1 MAICTKRIYE
11 PFSPEDGRRYLIDR
25 LWPRGVSKDTAHVN
39 EWLRDLAPSAELR
52 EWFSHKIERYPEFR
66 KRYRDELQAEHALIA
81 RVREE
86 GRKGTVTLLYA
97 AKDAEH
103 CNASVLRELLEE

>member
-1 MAICTKRIYE
+1 MAIRTKRIYE

-66 KRYRDELQAEHALIA
+66 KRYRDELQAKPALIA

-103 CNASVLRELLEE
+103 CNASVLRELLEG